1 MIFTKLR
8 IKNFGKIKELELPLG
23 AKLNI
28 IYGHN
33 EAGKSTIL
41 AFIKAMFYGMNSQK
55 KDLRENDR
63 LRFQPWDGDFGEGE
77 LYFQD
82 EKGRELF
89 IRRKIGSTRGDYC
102 NVFDALTG
110 QRLSGYEAA
119 KPGEAI
125 LGLGEAA
132 FSRTIYVSQLGC
144 LVSPD
149 KEDEI
154 MARLMNLQQTGEEQI
169 SLQKALTS
177 LEKERKRL
185 TLRSGNGKL
194 DGLRSWQADLQQERE
209 QVQQLHEENITDQA
223 VLNNLLAGKRELQ
236 RAIIEQEEQRL
247 QLKKL
252 KQYLEYRELEKYA
265 EALQILQRELSEVEE
280 RLFCGEAL
288 INAEFLQEGQTNLT
302 EWRHKEQAVLELE
315 KESNAQTVEL
325 EKVEAILAEFKGFAG
340 LDENIS
346 AQLLLQEQEE
356 KRLREKLSRIEKHYQ
371 EKLELEQVLAAKKTE
386 LGSMVNFYDLTSTE
400 EGEIAG
406 KENLKRQLEDRL
418 KHDRQID
425 TLRRDF
431 ITDKLKRAESRFR
444 YSLVAVVGGLVLGLL
459 FHPFS
464 YLLVLF
470 GVIAGICEF
479 LQRKKHKA
487 TLAEVESQLAAT
499 ESDGSLQKD
508 FEAVREELEK
518 FYQRFGAANDEE
530 FRGRRRTFESINGEI
545 EIIKAKIAD
554 RLEQLAVEK
563 EEEVCKQFKENQE
576 FFQRLFSLT
585 LCNSSE
591 EFNERL
597 TEYGEY
603 RVKKENIQRELAD
616 LQNKLAKALLSRE
629 ELAQIL
635 SDKLGLE
642 EVSRENF
649 GQVETLL
656 QGYESALNQK
666 KELTIRL
673 ASEAKNFEERLAGR
687 TMADLAVVLEGF
699 HAEEKDLNK
708 EPGMMEKEEETLEFK
723 LKELTEERLAI
734 EKKITG
740 MESTINSRFQDVRDL
755 ARVEEE
761 LLLAAQQIKSY
772 EEVLEVLDLIK
783 DVLAE
788 AFQELQNSF
797 GPILN
802 SKVGFIL
809 QEITGG
815 KYGEVKVAENYSIS
829 IKECTESVR
838 DLNFFSNGTLDQVYF
853 ALRLGI
859 IALAYSQER
868 KLPLILDDT
877 FIQYDDER
885 LATVLTYLLKYAE
898 QHQVLLFTCHRR
910 EAAILQEKDFN
921 YIPLVIN

>member
-8 IKNFGKIKELELPLG
+8 IRNFGKLKELELPLG

-28 IYGHN
+28 IYGPN

-102 NVFDALTG
+102 NIFDALTG
-110 QRLSGYEAA
+110 QRLSGYTPA

-132 FSRTIYVSQLGC
+132 FSRTIYVPQLGC

-177 LEKERKRL
+177 LEKERKKL

-194 DGLRSWQADLQQERE
+194 DSLRSRQADLRRERE
-209 QVQQLHEENITDQA
+209 RVQRLYDENIADQA
-223 VLNNLLAGKRELQ
+223 VFNKLFVEKEELQ
-236 RAIIEQEEQRL
+236 RTTVEQEGKRL

-252 KQYLEYRELEKYA
+252 KQYLEYRELEKYE
-265 EALQILQRELSEVEE
+265 EALQALQRELSEVEG
-280 RLFCGEAL
+280 RLICGESP
-288 INAEFLQEGQTNLT
+288 INAEFLQEVQHNLT
-302 EWRHKEQAVLELE
+302 DWRHKDQVVLELE
-315 KESNAQTVEL
+315 KESNVQTAEL
-325 EKVEAILAEFKGFAG
+325 EKAEAILAEFKGFAG

-356 KRLREKLSRIEKHYQ
+356 KRLKEKLSRIEKHYQ
-371 EKLELEQVLAAKKTE
+371 EKTELEQLLAAKKTE
-386 LGSMVNFYDLTSTE
+386 LGSMVNFYDLTSAE
-400 EGEIAG
+400 EEEIAQ
-406 KENLKRQLEDRL
+406 KENLKRQLEDKL

-431 ITDKLKRAESRFR
+431 ITDKLKRAKRR
-444 YSLVAVVGGLVLGLL
+444 YCYSLVAVVGGLALGLL
-459 FHPFS
+459 FHPLSF
-464 YLLVLF
+464 LLVLF
-470 GVIAGICEF
+470 GVIVGVCGF

-487 TLAEVESQLAAT
+487 TLAEIETQLAAT

-508 FEAVREELEK
+508 FEAVVEELKE
-518 FYQRFGAANDEE
+518 FYRRFGAANEEE
-530 FRGRRRTFESINGEI
+530 FREKRRIFESINGEI
-545 EIIKAKIAD
+545 EIIKAKLAD
-554 RLEQLAVEK
+554 RLEQLALEK
-563 EEEVCKQFKENQE
+563 EEEVRKQFKRNQE
-576 FFQRLFSLT
+576 FFQHLFSLT

-591 EFNERL
+591 EFNKRL
-597 TEYGEY
+597 TEYIEY
-603 RVKKENIQRELAD
+603 KVEKENVQRRLVD
-616 LQNKLAKALLSRE
+616 LQNKITKALSSRAE
-629 ELAQIL
+629 VAQIF

-642 EVSRENF
+642 EINRGNL
-649 GQVETLL
+649 GQAELLL
-656 QGYESALNQK
+656 QSYEGALSQK
-666 KELTIRL
+666 NELTIRL
-673 ASEAKNFEERLAGR
+673 ASETKNFEERLAGR
-687 TMADLAVVLEGF
+687 NMAELAAALEGC
-699 HAEEKDLNK
+699 HVEKRDLDK
-708 EPGMMEKEEETLEFK
+708 EPEELEKEEEMLE
-723 LKELTEERLAI
+723 LSLLELNEERLAL
-734 EKKITG
+734 EKKITEI
-740 MESTINSRFQDVRDL
+740 ESTINNRFQDVRDL

-761 LLLAAQQIKSY
+761 LALVAQQIKGY
-772 EEVLEVLDLIK
+772 EEILAVLDLIK
-783 DVLAE
+783 EVLTE

-802 SKVGFIL
+802 NKVGLIL

-815 KYGEVKVAENYSIS
+815 KYGEVKVAENYRIS

-859 IALAYSQER
+859 IALAYNQEQ

-885 LATVLTYLLKYAE
+885 LAAALTYLLKYAE
-898 QHQVLLFTCHRR
+898 QHQVLLFTCHQR
-910 EAAILQEKDFN
+910 ETKILQGKKFN
-921 YIPLVIN
+921 YISLV